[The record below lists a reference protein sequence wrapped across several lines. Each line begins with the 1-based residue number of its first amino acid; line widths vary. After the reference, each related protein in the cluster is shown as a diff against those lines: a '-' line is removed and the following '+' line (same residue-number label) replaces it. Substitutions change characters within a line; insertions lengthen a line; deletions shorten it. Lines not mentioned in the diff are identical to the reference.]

1 MTTAQ
6 EIVREYKM
14 NVPLH
19 MLANKYR
26 VKPHDIINMLHKLVK
41 PNIKDMK

>member
-19 MLANKYR
+19 MIANKYR
-26 VKPHDIINMLHKLVK
+26 VGIHDIIRMLHSLAAK
-41 PNIKDMK
+41 NA